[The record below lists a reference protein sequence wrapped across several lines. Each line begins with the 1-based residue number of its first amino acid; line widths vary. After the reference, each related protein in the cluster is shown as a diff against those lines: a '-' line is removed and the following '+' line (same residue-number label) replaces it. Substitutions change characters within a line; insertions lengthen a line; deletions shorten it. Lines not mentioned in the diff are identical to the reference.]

1 MAKVE
6 YRSER
11 LERTDTEE
19 TLAQLNR
26 WGEQGWQVIQI
37 DRSADGFEVWLSRA
51 VPIMAGGGFQR

>member
-11 LERTDTEE
+11 IERTGTEG
-19 TLAQLNR
+19 TVAQLNR

-37 DRSADGFEVWLSRA
+37 DRSADTFEVWLSREL
-51 VPIMAGGGFQR
+51 PIVAGGIQS

>member
-11 LERTDTEE
+11 IERADTEG
-19 TLAQLNR
+19 TVAQLNR

-37 DRSADGFEVWLSRA
+37 DRSADTFEVWLSREL
-51 VPIMAGGGFQR
+51 PIVAGGIQS

>member
-11 LERTDTEE
+11 IERTDAKGTV
-19 TLAQLNR
+19 AQLNR

-37 DRSADGFEVWLSRA
+37 DRSTDGFEVWLSRELPLVA
-51 VPIMAGGGFQR
+51 AGLQS

>member
-11 LERTDTEE
+11 IKRTDTEG
-19 TLAQLNR
+19 TVAQLNR

-37 DRSADGFEVWLSRA
+37 DRSADRFEVWLSREL
-51 VPIMAGGGFQR
+51 PIAAGGIQS

>member
-11 LERTDTEE
+11 LERTDSEGTV
-19 TLAQLNR
+19 AQLNR

-37 DRSADGFEVWLSRA
+37 DRSEDGFEVWLSRELPFA
-51 VPIMAGGGFQR
+51 AAGLPR

>member
-11 LERTDTEE
+11 LERTDTEG
-19 TLAQLNR
+19 TVAQLNR

-37 DRSADGFEVWLSRA
+37 DRSADGFEVWLSREL
-51 VPIMAGGGFQR
+51 PIGAGGLRS